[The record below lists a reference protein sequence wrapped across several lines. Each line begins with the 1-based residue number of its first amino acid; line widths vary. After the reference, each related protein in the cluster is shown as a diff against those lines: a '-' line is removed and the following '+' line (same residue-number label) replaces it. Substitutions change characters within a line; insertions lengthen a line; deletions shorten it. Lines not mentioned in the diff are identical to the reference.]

1 VQKTRL
7 FSAPFRGVAQ
17 LVARL
22 LWEQDAA
29 GSNPVTPTKTF
40 EIYGFQRFFIFSAQ
54 SLLYMVCYTKLL
66 ILKSPDVGRHMMF
79 YEKELYRFTE
89 EAKTI
94 LGDNLTGVY
103 LHGSLA
109 MGCFHPAK
117 SDIDLILVVVRY
129 LSFQEKSQ
137 LMEAIF
143 RLQKSGPAKG
153 VEISIV
159 RKDVCSPFLYPT
171 PFELHFSI
179 THETRYL
186 QSPKEYIET
195 MHGVDKDLAAHFTIL
210 EHYGIVLYGED
221 IAKVFAPVPPRDY
234 LDSIYGDIQ
243 QADKDILE
251 NPLYVTLNL
260 CRVLAFLEDGAIL
273 SKKDGGEWGISHLS
287 KKYHPLLSQA
297 LQCYSSR
304 EELTA
309 PKEIL
314 LDFGQEVLS
323 LIQAKKETP

>member
-1 VQKTRL
+1 
-7 FSAPFRGVAQ
+7 
-17 LVARL
+17 
-22 LWEQDAA
+22 
-29 GSNPVTPTKTF
+29 
-40 EIYGFQRFFIFSAQ
+40 
-54 SLLYMVCYTKLL
+54 
-66 ILKSPDVGRHMMF
+66 MF

-117 SDIDLILVVVRY
+117 SDIDLILVVVRS
-129 LSFQEKSQ
+129 LSFQEKVG

-143 RLQKSGPAKG
+143 RLHKSGPAKG

-179 THETRYL
+179 THEERYL

-210 EHYGIVLYGED
+210 EHYGVVLYGED

-243 QADKDILE
+243 QADRDILE

-273 SKKDGGEWGISHLS
+273 SKKDGGEWGLSHLP
-287 KKYHPLLSQA
+287 KKFHPLLSQA

-304 EELTA
+304 EELTV